1 MFTGILETI
10 IGLALGAFLGHFF
23 FRKES
28 KDKFSAA
35 LFEEYKNIAQELAE
49 ILSKLKLQSLMPLSL
64 TDNECQTID
73 DELGIFFY
81 KYYLVLPQQV
91 LEELN
96 CLHECLLCRGEKTF
110 VVKYEHAVP
119 IVQPRI
125 SDDEVRDL
133 IREVAL
139 VTKNRGL
146 FDIYQ
151 RYKRLPRFVNLK
163 CQARHVITVMHD
175 CWNLS
180 NIHEW
185 EKRLPKQTISQI
197 EKKKMN

>member
-1 MFTGILETI
+1 MITGILETI
-10 IGLALGAFLGHFF
+10 IGIVFGACLGYLV

-28 KDKFSAA
+28 AARFSAT
-35 LFEEYKNIAQELAE
+35 LFMEYKNIAQELAE
-49 ILSKLKLQSLMPLSL
+49 ILSNLKLQSLMPLGL
-64 TDNECQTID
+64 TDNEYKRID
-73 DELGIFFY
+73 DELGLFFY

-96 CLHECLLCRGEKTF
+96 CLHECLLSHGKQTY
-110 VVKYEHAVP
+110 VVKYENAIP
-119 IVQPRI
+119 TVQPRI
-125 SDDEVRDL
+125 SDDEVSEL
-133 IREVAL
+133 MREVAI
-139 VTKNRGL
+139 VKTKRNL

-151 RYKRLPRFVNLK
+151 RYGRLPRFIFLK
-163 CQARHVITVMHD
+163 CQARHVITVMYD